1 MKELQNAYHKALE
14 ANCCSG
20 AAPTRCWFYK
30 DPTTTVKATVDTL
43 VARVPVE
50 SGPNQ
55 EEEILDKDVEEE
67 GGPEAEHDSEVRAAH
82 SPELFSTLEEASQSQ
97 LSDVG
102 EAQTGEEAP
111 DRTFG
116 TQPPPL
122 LSPAERLRR
131 IRKQPGR
138 TEEDFLHEVMM
149 HSVAEKQELKEWRD
163 SEKRDQKKN
172 ATRQKEAMEQLLNIM
187 EHQADTLQRHV
198 MRIRAYFL
206 LLALPKNRG
215 GESPPVPVRNAPM
228 CTGPRAQF
236 GPVYASR
243 QTTFTLEKPGLY

>member
-1 MKELQNAYHKALE
+1 MHDRAHDRDTLQCRVKMKELQNAYHKAWE

-20 AAPTRCWFYK
+20 AAPMSCWFYK
-30 DPTTTVKATVDTL
+30 ELDVILGGDPTTTVKVTVDTL

-50 SGPNQ
+50 SGPSQ
-55 EEEILDKDVEEE
+55 EEETLDKDVEEE
-67 GGPEAEHDSEVRAAH
+67 GGPEAEHDSEVRAAR

-138 TEEDFLHEVMM
+138 TKEDFLREVMM

-163 SEKRDQKKN
+163 SEKRDRKKN
-172 ATRQKEAMEQLLNIM
+172 AARQNEATERL
-187 EHQADTLQRHV
+187 
-198 MRIRAYFL
+198 
-206 LLALPKNRG
+206 
-215 GESPPVPVRNAPM
+215 
-228 CTGPRAQF
+228 
-236 GPVYASR
+236 
-243 QTTFTLEKPGLY
+243 